1 MTDTVNAI
9 ITEAL
14 EAEKRYGPYRS
25 THEAFGVL
33 AEEVAELLDA
43 IRSNSPGSVC
53 REAIQVA
60 AVAMR
65 LADQCDA
72 MVGLDSEFSDRSGF
86 TR

>member
-43 IRSNSPGSVC
+43 IRSNSPAIV
-53 REAIQVA
+53 RAEAIQVA

>member
-9 ITEAL
+9 ISEAL

-43 IRSNSPGSVC
+43 IRSNSPAIV
-53 REAIQVA
+53 RAEAIQVA